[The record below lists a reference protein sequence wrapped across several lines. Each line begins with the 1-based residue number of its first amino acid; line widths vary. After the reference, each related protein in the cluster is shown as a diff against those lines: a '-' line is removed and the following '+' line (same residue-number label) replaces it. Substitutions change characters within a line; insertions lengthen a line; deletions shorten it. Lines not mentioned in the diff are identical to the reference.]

1 MSLIVV
7 ESGASSF
14 PPLMHYGARRGRGR
28 GDYSSLV
35 PRRYFIIGG
44 CILTTRLVQA
54 ESVCKRSSHWTHQR
68 GSFCETRSAV
78 LDHAGAMKAI
88 SSCGV
93 RWRSAKWRPPMRKET
108 SRCHRQFKDS
118 VFGDWRAHCCQV
130 DSWPSVYGYRPDGG
144 PCIVYDVLLFCG
156 PMEAHRILRTAFLRL
171 LVVFFWMI
179 GC

>member
-54 ESVCKRSSHWTHQR
+54 ESVCKRSSHWTHQC

-130 DSWPSVYGYRPDGG
+130 DSWPSVYEVSSVIR
-144 PCIVYDVLLFCG
+144 
-156 PMEAHRILRTAFLRL
+156 H
-171 LVVFFWMI
+171 
-179 GC
+179 

>member
-54 ESVCKRSSHWTHQR
+54 ESVCKRSSHWTHQC

-78 LDHAGAMKAI
+78 LDHAGAMKAK
-88 SSCGV
+88 SPCGA
-93 RWRSAKWRPPMRKET
+93 RWRQAKWRPPMRKET

-118 VFGDWRAHCCQV
+118 VSGDRRAHCCQGN
-130 DSWPSVYGYRPDGG
+130 SWPSVHGYRPDGDAFAPPHG
-144 PCIVYDVLLFCG
+144 PLTSSTSNASEVSAG
-156 PMEAHRILRTAFLRL
+156 LRWLYC
-171 LVVFFWMI
+171 VVFLL
-179 GC
+179 GS

>member
-54 ESVCKRSSHWTHQR
+54 ESVCKRSSHWTHQC

-78 LDHAGAMKAI
+78 LDHAGAMNA
-88 SSCGV
+88 
-93 RWRSAKWRPPMRKET
+93 
-108 SRCHRQFKDS
+108 
-118 VFGDWRAHCCQV
+118 FGDWHVGNIMTLGGSETSTDFLDFFEEVRLVDYAETQELDSHFREQDCTRAFPIC
-130 DSWPSVYGYRPDGG
+130 PSTV
-144 PCIVYDVLLFCG
+144 
-156 PMEAHRILRTAFLRL
+156 
-171 LVVFFWMI
+171 
-179 GC
+179 